1 MARMKVLL
9 TEDIP
14 TLGLAGEIHTVAR
27 GYARNYLLP
36 RREAILATKGALK
49 QAEEIRQTAI
59 RRRAQERSNSDAQA
73 AVLGGQQLLFA
84 VRAGDNNRLYGSIT
98 SSDIADQLAKAVNF
112 EVDRRRI
119 LLNAPIRELGLFDVT
134 IRLMTEVEATF
145 AVAVVREGEKWADAE
160 ERKRA
165 REAAAQA
172 EAEAEAAAE
181 AEAEAFAEAA
191 AEAVAELV
199 DDASEDDAEEES
211 GTD

>member
-49 QAEEIRQTAI
+49 QAEDIRQTAI

-134 IRLMTEVEATF
+134 IRLMAEVEATF
-145 AVAVVREGEKWADAE
+145 AVAVVREGENWANAE
-160 ERKRA
+160 ERERA
-165 REAAAQA
+165 RQAAAQA
-172 EAEAEAAAE
+172 EAEAEAEAE
-181 AEAEAFAEAA
+181 AAAEAFAEAA
-191 AEAVAELV
+191 AEAAAALV
-199 DDASEDDAEEES
+199 DDASEDDAEEE
-211 GTD
+211 

>member
-14 TLGLAGEIHTVAR
+14 SLGLAGEVHTVAR

-49 QAEEIRQTAI
+49 QAEDIRQAAI
-59 RRRAQERSNSDAQA
+59 RKRAQERSNADAQA
-73 AVLGGQQLLFA
+73 EVLSSQQLLFN
-84 VRAGDNNRLYGSIT
+84 VRAGDNDRLYGSIT
-98 SSDIADQLAKAVNF
+98 TSDIAELMEETVEF

-119 LLNAPIRELGLFDVT
+119 LLSQPIRELGLYDVT
-134 IRLMTEVEATF
+134 IRLMAEVEATF
-145 AVAVVREGEKWADAE
+145 AVAVVREGEGWADAE
-160 ERKRA
+160 QREQD

-181 AEAEAFAEAA
+181 
-191 AEAVAELV
+191 LV
-199 DDASEDDAEEES
+199 DDASDADAAEDSAE
-211 GTD
+211 G

>member
-14 TLGLAGEIHTVAR
+14 SLGLAGEVHTVAR

-49 QAEEIRQTAI
+49 QAEDIRQGAI
-59 RRRAQERSNSDAQA
+59 RKRAQERSNADAQA
-73 AVLGGQQLLFA
+73 EVLSSQQLLFN
-84 VRAGDNNRLYGSIT
+84 VRAGDNDRLYGSIT
-98 SSDIADQLAKAVNF
+98 TSDIAELMEETVEF

-119 LLNAPIRELGLFDVT
+119 LLSQPIRELGLYDVT
-134 IRLMTEVEATF
+134 IRLMAEVEATF
-145 AVAVVREGEKWADAE
+145 AVAVVREGEGWADAE
-160 ERKRA
+160 QREQD

-181 AEAEAFAEAA
+181 
-191 AEAVAELV
+191 LV
-199 DDASEDDAEEES
+199 DDASDADAAEDSAE
-211 GTD
+211 G

>member
-14 TLGLAGEIHTVAR
+14 SLGLAGEVHTVAR

-49 QAEEIRQTAI
+49 QAEDIRQAAI
-59 RRRAQERSNSDAQA
+59 RKRAQERSNADAQA
-73 AVLGGQQLLFA
+73 EVLSSQQLLFN
-84 VRAGDNNRLYGSIT
+84 VRAGDNDRLYGSIT
-98 SSDIADQLAKAVNF
+98 TSDIAELMEETVEF

-119 LLNAPIRELGLFDVT
+119 LLSQPIRELGLYDVT
-134 IRLMTEVEATF
+134 IRLMAEVEATF
-145 AVAVVREGEKWADAE
+145 AVAVVREGEGWADAE
-160 ERKRA
+160 QREQD

-181 AEAEAFAEAA
+181 
-191 AEAVAELV
+191 LV
-199 DDASEDDAEEES
+199 DDATNADAEEDSAE
-211 GTD
+211 G